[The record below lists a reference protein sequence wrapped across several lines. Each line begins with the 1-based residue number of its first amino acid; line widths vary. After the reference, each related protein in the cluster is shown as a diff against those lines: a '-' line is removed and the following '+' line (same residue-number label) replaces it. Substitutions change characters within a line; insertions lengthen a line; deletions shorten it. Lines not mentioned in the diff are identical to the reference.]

1 MSLKRAARD
10 AVYKLVIDPIL
21 WLSPRVNTSH
31 LRADSVYKII
41 SDRAAQRA
49 ADYVE
54 KHLDV
59 ALMFS
64 ARELLWDFAI
74 SKAPRDGLYLE
85 FGVMTAAS
93 TNHFAR
99 RVARGNI
106 KVYGFDSFEGL
117 KEDWPGTEA
126 PAGAYQVSKPTE
138 LEPNVE
144 LVVGWFGATLP
155 GFLDRQKG
163 PCSFPHIDCDTYPST
178 CWPTASA
185 PVPSSCS
192 TITSPSP
199 TRRTAS
205 SRRSGNSSR
214 RAASNTGIW
223 PSPTSSRPCR
233 SCKVF
238 RARSNAQ
245 HQPHAEE
252 RSAKARLEA
261 WARAPR
267 LFPTLRDAALC
278 AAPQAEVDWPQ
289 RIFT

>member
-10 AVYKLVIDPIL
+10 AVYKFVIDPIL
-21 WLSPRVNTSH
+21 WLSPRVSTSH

-106 KVYGFDSFEGL
+106 KIYGFDSFEGL

-144 LVVGWFGATLP
+144 LVVGWFDATLP
-155 GFLDRQKG
+155 GFLASHKG
-163 PCSFPHIDCDTYPST
+163 PCSFLHIDCDTYPST
-178 CWPTASA
+178 RLVLDLLADRIGVGTVIVFDDYLAFPNWENGEFKAFREFVEARGIKYRYLAFANQQSA
-185 PVPSSCS
+185 VQ
-192 TITSPSP
+192 I
-199 TRRTAS
+199 
-205 SRRSGNSSR
+205 
-214 RAASNTGIW
+214 
-223 PSPTSSRPCR
+223 
-233 SCKVF
+233 
-238 RARSNAQ
+238 
-245 HQPHAEE
+245 
-252 RSAKARLEA
+252 L
-261 WARAPR
+261 
-267 LFPTLRDAALC
+267 
-278 AAPQAEVDWPQ
+278 
-289 RIFT
+289 